1 MEPLSLSEWVPTW
14 SRGTRD
20 PALVT
25 RAGLRPIS
33 WVLSWVLR
41 VVGKRKKKPKVVEV
55 RKW

>member
-33 WVLSWVLR
+33 WVLR